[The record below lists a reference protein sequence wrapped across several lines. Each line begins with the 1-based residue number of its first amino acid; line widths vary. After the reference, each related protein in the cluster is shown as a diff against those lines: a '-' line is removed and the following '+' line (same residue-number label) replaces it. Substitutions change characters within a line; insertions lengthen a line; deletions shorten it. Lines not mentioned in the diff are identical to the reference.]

1 MEKLSKYEIDAKLP
15 PDFRASVISTIRL
28 LDAHGCRDFTLQYC
42 IVQRMQ
48 SAYYQGNM
56 NGLREAQLTVVST
69 INKLGHA
76 QTHVK
81 QEGR

>member
-15 PDFRASVISTIRL
+15 PHVRASIISAIRL
-28 LDAHGCRDFTLQYC
+28 LDSHGCMDFTLQFC
-42 IVQRMQ
+42 VAQRLQ
-48 SAYYQGNM
+48 SMYYQGNTD
-56 NGLREAQLTVVST
+56 GLREAQLTVVST